1 MVIVS
6 SGLSVAN
13 SITTQQ
19 STVTTT
25 ELCHK
30 PTLDLRSPRLVG
42 VPGAVGLELFVQV

>member
-6 SGLSVAN
+6 SGLSVSN
-13 SITTQQ
+13 SIMTQQ

-25 ELCHK
+25 ELGHK

-42 VPGAVGLELFVQV
+42 VLGAVGLGLFAQV